1 MYKYYSLERPVS
13 IGTYPVLKDNR
24 LLSFDNFEEG
34 NQCVK
39 KTIVDNDKVFKAWVN
54 ILVWSE
60 PPV

>member
-24 LLSFDNFEEG
+24 LLSFDNFEKG

-39 KTIVDNDKVFKAWVN
+39 ETIVDNDKVFKAWVN
-54 ILVWSE
+54 ILVRSE